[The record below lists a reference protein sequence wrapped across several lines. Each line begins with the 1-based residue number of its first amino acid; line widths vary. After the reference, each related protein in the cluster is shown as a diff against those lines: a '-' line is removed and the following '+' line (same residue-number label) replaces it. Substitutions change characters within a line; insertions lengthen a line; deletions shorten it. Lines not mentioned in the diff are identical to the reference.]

1 MSKSITTE
9 KIFEKLGEVMDPEL
23 HMSITDIG
31 LVYNV
36 NIENGKIQ
44 ILMTLTSLGCPLFD
58 TIQEDIYE
66 AVSQLGVEKEN
77 ININLTFEP
86 PWSMDKMSERGKA
99 MLGI

>member
-23 HMSITDIG
+23 HLSITDIG

>member
-23 HMSITDIG
+23 HLSITDIG

-66 AVSQLGVEKEN
+66 AVSQLGVEKEK